1 MAVMTTGLC
10 ACTGKAE
17 APAYMDGN
25 GAAGSG
31 SSMIRMT
38 RPVPDRYFSEAA
50 EFLRVATFFDDGTHA
65 VRPILAF
72 RYSVG

>member
-1 MAVMTTGLC
+1 MLPYMHETIRRVTCIAIIMAVMTTGLC

-50 EFLRVATFFDDGTHA
+50 EFLRLPPF
-65 VRPILAF
+65 
-72 RYSVG
+72 

>member
-25 GAAGSG
+25 GAAGGG

-50 EFLRVATFFDDGTHA
+50 EFLRVATFLMTALMRSALFSPFGI
-65 VRPILAF
+65 R
-72 RYSVG
+72 